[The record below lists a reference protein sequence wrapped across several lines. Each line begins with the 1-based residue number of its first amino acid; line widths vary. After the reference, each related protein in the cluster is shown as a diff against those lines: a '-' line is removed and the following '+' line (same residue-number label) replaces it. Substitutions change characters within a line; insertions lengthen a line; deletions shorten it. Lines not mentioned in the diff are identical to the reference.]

1 LVSPVEAPPEPP
13 EERSPEPPLPAL
25 PDGEDAGGD
34 VLDLDSPS
42 ALAPEEDSDFMAFL
56 RDSDG

>member
-1 LVSPVEAPPEPP
+1 LVSPVELVPEPP
-13 EERSPEPPLPAL
+13 EERSPEPAR
-25 PDGEDAGGD
+25 PDGGDAAGG

-42 ALAPEEDSDFMAFL
+42 ALGPEEDSDFMAFL